1 MRLFVALEI
10 PSAVRQ
16 HLAALLAELDAVD
29 PGWSKN
35 RARWVQPENLHVTLK
50 FIGHVDADKLNPIRE
65 ALSEIGSETS
75 VQVRFH
81 GVGFFPGERRPRV
94 LWVGIDASP
103 NLVILAKGIDQ
114 RLVPV
119 GIAAETRA
127 FTPHLTVARFD
138 PPGLSEKLR
147 EATRNKSG
155 VDFGT
160 LRTNEFH
167 LVESKLKPTGAE
179 YTTLQ
184 SFRFAAEA

>member
-16 HLAALLAELDAVD
+16 HLRTLIAELRAVD
-29 PGWSKN
+29 PERSKG
-35 RARWVQPENLHVTLK
+35 RARWVRPENLHVTLK
-50 FIGHVDADKLNPIRE
+50 FIGHVDTDKLRPIRE
-65 ALSEIGSETS
+65 ALSEIGSEAS

-81 GVGFFPGERRPRV
+81 GVGFFPGEKRPRV

-103 NLVILAKGIDQ
+103 NVVILAKGIDQ

-138 PPGLSEKLR
+138 PPGISEKLR
-147 EATRNKSG
+147 EAMRNKSDT
-155 VDFGT
+155 DFGT